1 MFVGVAVG
9 AAVAVG
15 TVVVATNGGE
25 KEAAAPT
32 TVISTTTSSALVPPT
47 TAPGSTGRGLGG
59 VVQVVAGN
67 GSDDGSG
74 RPGPAADA
82 SLGNQPKF
90 AVAPNGDVFAVSG
103 SPVVL
108 RIHDGTMEEIYTG
121 ADGEFAFG
129 GVAVGPDGDAYVTMS
144 TGVKRIAAD
153 GSSELVVDADAEGLR
168 GPFGPIAFDGAGS
181 FYFFDATTNRVLRHA
196 PLGGLSQ
203 VAGTGTQAAA
213 GAAPV
218 GDGGPALAS
227 PLGSV
232 VGLVV
237 DGRGNLLIAD
247 VGNQTVRSVAA
258 DGTIST
264 IAGGGSELMSPS
276 TGTFAADGTTA
287 TDLEI
292 GNLTGVAVDGAGR
305 VYVADGLS
313 HVIVRF
319 EPGAG
324 IELVIGDQNEVTE
337 STGQPA
343 NQTRVRNV
351 GGLAIDAGG
360 DLVFLDTNVIR
371 RIVGAA
377 R

>member
-1 MFVGVAVG
+1 MFAGAAAGVAV
-9 AAVAVG
+9 AAVAV
-15 TVVVATNGGE
+15 VVVTGGDE
-25 KEAAAPT
+25 KQAAAPT
-32 TVISTTTSSALVPPT
+32 SVISTTTGSSAVPPT
-47 TAPGSTGRGLGG
+47 TAPGATGRGLDGA
-59 VVQVVAGN
+59 VEIVAGN
-67 GSDDGSG
+67 GSDDGGG

-82 SLGNQPKF
+82 SLGSQAKF

-103 SPVVL
+103 TPVL
-108 RIHDGTMEEIYTG
+108 LLIHDGTVEEIYTG
-121 ADGEFAFG
+121 TNGESGFG

-153 GSSELVVDADAEGLR
+153 GSSELVVDADAEGLN

-181 FYFFDATTNRVLRHA
+181 FYFYDATTYRVLRHA
-196 PLGGLSQ
+196 PGGGLSQ

-213 GAAPV
+213 GAAPG
-218 GDGGPALAS
+218 GDDGPALAS

-237 DGRGNLLIAD
+237 DEKGNLLIAD
-247 VGNQTVRSVAA
+247 VGSQAVRSVAA

-264 IAGGGSELMSPS
+264 VAGGGSELMSPA
-276 TGTFAADGTTA
+276 TGAFAADGTAA
-287 TDLEI
+287 TDLKI
-292 GNLTGVAVDGAGR
+292 GNLTGVAVDGEGR
-305 VYVADGLS
+305 VYVSDGGS

-324 IELVIGDQNEVTE
+324 IELVIGDQTDVTE
-337 STGQPA
+337 STGRPA

-351 GGLAIDAGG
+351 GGLAVDAAG